1 VTSFHIEVLRGL
13 DPIRKRP
20 GIFLLPDADD
30 SEQLNAWLMLA
41 IEQAARFA
49 SRVEVTLS
57 IHDYLIV
64 RDDGPGL
71 PIDLVGDP
79 PRPRF
84 DWVMLQIENVS
95 SPHARGTILGTAP
108 TLDPSEWGQL
118 AGWGPLLVAC
128 SEFLTIS
135 TFREGR
141 RYHAQFQRGGYARLL
156 LPGPGKGTGTRLELR
171 PDPQVFRE
179 EKLTMPRLEKII
191 AALEKKFPSAKF
203 SLDEH

>member
-1 VTSFHIEVLRGL
+1 VTSFHIEILRGL

-20 GIFLLPDADD
+20 GMYLLPDAGDE
-30 SEQLNAWLMLA
+30 EQLNAWTTLA

-64 RDDGPGL
+64 NDDGPGL
-71 PIDLVGDP
+71 PIDAVGDP

-84 DWVMLQIENVS
+84 DWVMLQIENLS
-95 SPHARGTILGTAP
+95 SPYARGTAGGLNPA
-108 TLDPSEWGQL
+108 EWGQL

-128 SEFLTIS
+128 SEFLAIS
-135 TFREGR
+135 TFREGQSYR
-141 RYHAQFQRGGYARLL
+141 AEFARGGYARLL
-156 LPGPGKGTGTRLELR
+156 SRFPGKSPGTRLELR

-179 EKLTMPRLEKII
+179 AKLTMPRLRKIV
-191 AALEKKFPSAKF
+191 AALEEKFPEVKF
-203 SLDEH
+203 SLAQH